1 MSGTLYEC
9 AALNFDGSLGLLS
22 FVNIPC
28 TGSLL
33 TPMCMR
39 PTCPTCTPEVTCPT
53 CTSSTTTTTPIS
65 PAVRIETSKKHRKI
79 SGKSK
84 KKLNSKKKLSWRQKK
99 NRVRRMIGYSK
110 RSVEEEDRQLT
121 GNGIPVD
128 MCLVSLSSLKID

>member
-1 MSGTLYEC
+1 MLYEC
-9 AALNFDGSLGLLS
+9 AALNFNGALS
-22 FVNIPC
+22 FVSIPC

-53 CTSSTTTTTPIS
+53 CTSSTTTTTTPIS
-65 PAVRIETSKKHRKI
+65 PAVRIETSKKKRRI

-128 MCLVSLSSLKID
+128 MCLVRLSSLKIVK

>member
-1 MSGTLYEC
+1 MLYEC
-9 AALNFDGSLGLLS
+9 AALNFNGALS

-33 TPMCMR
+33 TPMCIR
-39 PTCPTCTPEVTCPT
+39 PTCPTCTPEV
-53 CTSSTTTTTPIS
+53 
-65 PAVRIETSKKHRKI
+65 RIETSKKKRRK
-79 SGKSK
+79 SEKSR

-99 NRVRRMIGYSK
+99 NRGRRMIGYSK

-128 MCLVSLSSLKID
+128 MCLVSVKVPYKNS

>member
-39 PTCPTCTPEVTCPT
+39 PTCPTCTPEV
-53 CTSSTTTTTPIS
+53 
-65 PAVRIETSKKHRKI
+65 RIETSKKKRRK
-79 SGKSK
+79 SEKSR

-128 MCLVSLSSLKID
+128 MCLVRLSSLKIVK